1 MAARMVAVVIYRKR
15 STITDTNGGRNMV
28 KMTLGIMVVLLV
40 VIPMVVSCAPGKQ
53 TPPPVV
59 IDNQT
64 VNTQTPVVVEN
75 NTVLKPASSTQ
86 KPEYQEKIVF
96 WSLRDGMWTWDW
108 AKKWYVLSDDN
119 YEIYI
124 MDPDGR
130 NQVNLTNNSDMDL
143 IPSLSPD
150 GKKILFVSDRNWEPD
165 NKGDNNWDVFVMD
178 VDGGNVK
185 NLTGSLKLSI
195 LRLIDHPVSS

>member
-1 MAARMVAVVIYRKR
+1 MVAVVIYRKR